1 MAEENLS
8 VEGLYSG
15 MEALADAIE
24 RISAPME
31 ELLSSM
37 IEVCKAYGKFALWV
51 ETVNQM
57 SDAQIVFTDDLTLE
71 MAHKFQEK
79 STIELAVEEYYY
91 EDGNIYS
98 LIERIKRNKKMALYF
113 SFYGEIMEAFK
124 KEHYQLACAG
134 LFTLAD
140 GILSDVTKMDTT
152 NYKERI
158 KEIEKNSD
166 SLLIE
171 STRKLICIYEGIKT
185 VSTSMF
191 KSVNFSREENNSLNR
206 NRLQHGRTH
215 RAYTRMDFL
224 KALLL
229 LDGILFLAEQ
239 GPVDNQIE
247 VNKE

>member
-1 MAEENLS
+1 MTEENLS

-98 LIERIKRNKKMALYF
+98 LIERIKRNKKWLYI
-113 SFYGEIMEAFK
+113 SAFMVK
-124 KEHYQLACAG
+124 SWRRL
-134 LFTLAD
+134 
-140 GILSDVTKMDTT
+140 
-152 NYKERI
+152 R
-158 KEIEKNSD
+158 KNIINLRVRGY
-166 SLLIE
+166 SL
-171 STRKLICIYEGIKT
+171 
-185 VSTSMF
+185 
-191 KSVNFSREENNSLNR
+191 
-206 NRLQHGRTH
+206 
-215 RAYTRMDFL
+215 
-224 KALLL
+224 
-229 LDGILFLAEQ
+229 
-239 GPVDNQIE
+239 
-247 VNKE
+247 